1 MTLAKGLAEVKAE
14 ENGEKLMDV
23 TTDSIVEAL
32 ANTLAV
38 VEAEKTKDWA
48 MVGRGTGRHA
58 CSHANRETLGRT
70 QWLTLAR
77 VKIERVGETLNRVE
91 AEPLVH
97 TEADTLQYVEAEI

>member
-1 MTLAKGLAEVKAE
+1 MA
-14 ENGEKLMDV
+14 
-23 TTDSIVEAL
+23 
-32 ANTLAV
+32 
-38 VEAEKTKDWA
+38 KDWA

-77 VKIERVGETLNRVE
+77 VKIERVGETQNRVE

>member
-1 MTLAKGLAEVKAE
+1 MA
-14 ENGEKLMDV
+14 
-23 TTDSIVEAL
+23 
-32 ANTLAV
+32 
-38 VEAEKTKDWA
+38 KDWA
-48 MVGRGTGRHA
+48 MVGRDTGRHA

-97 TEADTLQYVEAEI
+97 TEADTL